1 MTGLRTVVTRIVQCG
16 ITEGDILINDTAPT
30 EKIVPKDVDLILM
43 YAARFYDSGTEAQ
56 TALIDWLNSKQNEP
70 KALFHCDTNGICLP

>member
-16 ITEGDILINDTAPT
+16 ITEGEIWINGSFLT
-30 EKIVPKDVDLILM
+30 EKIDPKDVDLILM